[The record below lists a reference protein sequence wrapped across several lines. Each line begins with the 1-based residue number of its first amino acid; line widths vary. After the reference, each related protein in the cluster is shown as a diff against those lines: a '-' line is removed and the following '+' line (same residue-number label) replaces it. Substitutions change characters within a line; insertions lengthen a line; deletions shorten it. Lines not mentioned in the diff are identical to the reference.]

1 MRIIVGIS
9 GASGVVLGLELLK
22 ALKEQ
27 AVETHLLISEGARI
41 TFQYETEVTLDEVIT
56 LADHY
61 YDINDLAAPISSGSF
76 PTDGM
81 IIIPCSMKTL
91 SAVAHGYAN
100 NLMVRAADVCLKEN
114 RRVVLVPR
122 ETPLGKAH
130 LKNLL
135 EAADNGCAI
144 IPPMLTFYNSP
155 HTLQDQVDFLIGKIL
170 MQFGLE
176 HRAFKPWSGMR
187 ETDE

>member
-22 ALKEQ
+22 ALKEHP
-27 AVETHLLISEGARI
+27 VETHLLISEGARI
-41 TFQYETEVTLDEVIT
+41 TFQYETEAIQDDVIT

-61 YDINDLAAPISSGSF
+61 YDMNDLAAPISSGSF
-76 PTDGM
+76 PIDGM
-81 IIIPCSMKTL
+81 VIIPCSMKTL
-91 SAVAHGYAN
+91 SAIAHGYAD

-122 ETPLGKAH
+122 ETPLGKVH
-130 LKNLL
+130 LKNML

-155 HTLQDQVDFLIGKIL
+155 HSLQDQIDHLIGKIL

-176 HRAFKPWSGMR
+176 HGAFKPWPGKKESDG
-187 ETDE
+187 

>member
-27 AVETHLLISEGARI
+27 AVETHLLISEDARI
-41 TFQYETEVTLDEVIT
+41 TFQYETEVTLDEVIN

-91 SAVAHGYAN
+91 SATRC
-100 NLMVRAADVCLKEN
+100 MPP
-114 RRVVLVPR
+114 PR
-122 ETPLGKAH
+122 P
-130 LKNLL
+130 
-135 EAADNGCAI
+135 
-144 IPPMLTFYNSP
+144 
-155 HTLQDQVDFLIGKIL
+155 
-170 MQFGLE
+170 
-176 HRAFKPWSGMR
+176 
-187 ETDE
+187 

>member
-41 TFQYETEVTLDEVIT
+41 TFQYETEVTLDEVIN

-76 PTDGM
+76 PTGGM

-144 IPPMLTFYNSP
+144 IPPC
-155 HTLQDQVDFLIGKIL
+155 
-170 MQFGLE
+170 
-176 HRAFKPWSGMR
+176 
-187 ETDE
+187 

>member
-22 ALKEQ
+22 ALKEHP
-27 AVETHLLISEGARI
+27 VEIHLLISEGARI
-41 TFQYETEVTLDEVIT
+41 TFPYETEASLDDVIA
-56 LADHY
+56 LADRY
-61 YDINDLAAPISSGSF
+61 YDMNDLAAPISSGSF
-76 PTDGM
+76 PTAGM

-91 SAVAHGYAN
+91 SAVAHGYAD

-122 ETPLGKAH
+122 ETPLGKVH
-130 LKNLL
+130 LKNML

-155 HTLQDQVDFLIGKIL
+155 HSLQDQIDHLLGKVL

-176 HRAFKPWSGMR
+176 HPAFKPWLGKR
-187 ETDE
+187 DTDG

>member
-1 MRIIVGIS
+1 VGIS
-9 GASGVVLGLELLK
+9 GASGVMLGIELLK
-22 ALKEQ
+22 ALRQ
-27 AVETHLLISEGARI
+27 HPVETHLLISDGARV
-41 TFQYETEVTLDEVIT
+41 TFQYETGTAVEEVVAM
-56 LADHY
+56 ADHY
-61 YDINDLAAPISSGSF
+61 YNMFDLAAPISSGSF

-91 SAVAHGYAN
+91 AAVAHGYAD

-122 ETPLGKAH
+122 ETPLGKVH
-130 LKNLL
+130 LKNML
-135 EAADNGCAI
+135 EAADNGCTI

-155 HTLQDQVDFLIGKIL
+155 RTLQDQIDHLLGKIL

-176 HRAFKPWSGMR
+176 HKAFKPWSGKR
-187 ETDE
+187 DADG